1 MRIAVDAHSL
11 GTRMTGNEAYV
22 LNLMCALARVDTQHQ
37 YHIMTASPEA
47 VPAEVSH
54 APHMRVHR
62 LISNSA
68 ALRIPLLLPE
78 LVRRSRAAIL
88 HVTYVAP
95 PVLSCPTVVT
105 IHDISYEIFPEFFSQ
120 RDRWALG
127 ALVPFSA
134 RRAAKVIAI
143 SEHTRR
149 DLVRIYGLPE
159 DKVAVTYLAAA
170 SQFHPVKSAQVEAV
184 RLKYGL
190 RAPYILALGNVQPRK
205 NLVRLMQAFALLCQ
219 SQSIAHSL
227 AVVGQAQWRS
237 SEVFSAIRKHGL
249 EERVLFTGYVPG
261 EDLPALYAGAE
272 LFVMPSLYEGFGLP
286 ILEAMACGT
295 AVVCSNASALPEVAG
310 QAALLV
316 DPHNVEGLAGAMSR
330 VLMDEGLR
338 RNLAYEGL
346 ERAGQFSWDKTAR
359 QTMEV
364 YSRAAL
370 LA

>member
-11 GTRMTGNEAYV
+11 GSRMTGNETYV

-37 YHIMTASPEA
+37 YHIMTARPET

-54 APHMRVHR
+54 APHVRVHR
-62 LISNSA
+62 LVSNSA
-68 ALRIPLLLPE
+68 ALRIPLLLPG
-78 LVRRSRAAIL
+78 LARRAQAAIL

-95 PVLSCPTVVT
+95 PLLSCPTVVT
-105 IHDISYEIFPEFFSQ
+105 IHDISYEIFPEFFSP
-120 RDRWALG
+120 RDRWALA

-134 RRAAKVIAI
+134 RRAARVIAI

-159 DKVAVTYLAAA
+159 DKITVTYLAAA
-170 SQFHPVKSAQVEAV
+170 SQFHPVKPSQVEAV

-190 RAPYILALGNVQPRK
+190 GAPYILALGNVQPRK
-205 NLVRLMQAFALLCQ
+205 NLGRLMQAFALLCQ
-219 SQSIAHSL
+219 AHSIAHSL
-227 AVVGQAQWRS
+227 VVVGQAQRRAS
-237 SEVFSAIRKHGL
+237 AVFCAIREHGL
-249 EERVLFTGYVPG
+249 QEKVLFTDYVPA
-261 EDLPALYAGAE
+261 EDLPALYGGAE

-316 DPHNVEGLAGAMSR
+316 DPYSVEGLAGAMSR
-330 VLMDEGLR
+330 VLSDEGLR
-338 RNLAYEGL
+338 RHLACEGL

-359 QTMEV
+359 QTIEV
-364 YSRAAL
+364 YSQAAL
-370 LA
+370 GN